1 VRRTIFLFLIA
12 AFACKAERSASRV
25 LSEAPQLPAGVP
37 VTLAQPAPAPI
48 RMIIRTAT
56 ITIIVKDAEQ
66 ALRSI
71 ATMAE
76 ARGGY
81 VGETKQWRENE
92 QIRATVTIRVP
103 ASALSVALT
112 DIRKQA
118 IRVQSESLSGQDI
131 SEEFADLNAQLV
143 NAQAA
148 EKELRELLTTV
159 RQRSQKAADILE
171 VYNELTKVR
180 GEVERLRG
188 RINFLSQNVALSTI
202 NIELVPDV
210 LAKPVVEP
218 GWQPVAIFRDA
229 VRALVG
235 TFKWLA
241 GALIWFVV
249 YLLPIGLLFVLVFL
263 VFRRVWIAARRKS

>member
-1 VRRTIFLFLIA
+1 MARTVA
-12 AFACKAERSASRV
+12 
-25 LSEAPQLPAGVP
+25 EAPPPPPAPALSQGVP
-37 VTLAQPAPAPI
+37 VRLPT

-56 ITIIVKDAEQ
+56 ITVIVKDAEQ
-66 ALRSI
+66 ALRNI
-71 ATMAE
+71 ATAVE

-92 QIRATVTIRVP
+92 QIRATATIRVP
-103 ASALSVALT
+103 AAALSAALT
-112 DIRKQA
+112 DIRRQA
-118 IRVQSESLSGQDI
+118 IRVESESLSGQDI
-131 SEEFADLNAQLV
+131 SEEYSDLNAQLV

-171 VYNELTKVR
+171 VYTELTKVR
-180 GEVERLRG
+180 GEIERLRG

-263 VFRRVWIAARRKS
+263 VFRRLWIAARRKS

>member
-1 VRRTIFLFLIA
+1 MTEGRAYEVA
-12 AFACKAERSASRV
+12 APPPPPQSAAPA
-25 LSEAPQLPAGVP
+25 LSQGVP
-37 VTLAQPAPAPI
+37 VRLPT

-56 ITIIVKDAEQ
+56 ITVIVKDAEQ
-66 ALRSI
+66 ALRNI
-71 ATMAE
+71 TTAVE

-92 QIRATVTIRVP
+92 QIRATATIRVP
-103 ASALSVALT
+103 AAALSAALT

-118 IRVQSESLSGQDI
+118 IRVESESLSGQDI
-131 SEEFADLNAQLV
+131 SEEYSDLSAQLV

-171 VYNELTKVR
+171 VYTELTKVR
-180 GEVERLRG
+180 GEIERLRG

-235 TFKWLA
+235 TAKWLA
-241 GALIWFVV
+241 GALIWLVV

-263 VFRRVWIAARRKS
+263 IFRRVWIAARRKS